1 MVHAHKS
8 RPAVALL
15 SRGMS
20 TVPLAGEMPRI
31 PPKKRDFAAEVA
43 ALKQWWSSDRFAE
56 TKRNYTAEARAS
68 ASSAR
73 RGAFHT
79 HPPFPPSRAQ
89 DVIKLRG
96 SLQNSFAAG
105 EMSMKLFDTL
115 QLCKQSGGHS
125 RTFGAWLP
133 PLPTRLP
140 PTPPSPPLPP
150 PLPSLPA

>member
-1 MVHAHKS
+1 MVHANKS

-68 ASSAR
+68 ASSTR
-73 RGAFHT
+73 RGAIHT
-79 HPPFPPSRAQ
+79 HPP
-89 DVIKLRG
+89 
-96 SLQNSFAAG
+96 SLLPARRTSSSSAAR
-105 EMSMKLFDTL
+105 SKT
-115 QLCKQSGGHS
+115 
-125 RTFGAWLP
+125 
-133 PLPTRLP
+133 PLPLARCR
-140 PTPPSPPLPP
+140 
-150 PLPSLPA
+150 

>member
-1 MVHAHKS
+1 MVHANKS

-56 TKRNYTAEARAS
+56 TKRNYTAE
-68 ASSAR
+68 
-73 RGAFHT
+73 
-79 HPPFPPSRAQ
+79 

-115 QLCKQSGGHS
+115 Q
-125 RTFGAWLP
+125 
-133 PLPTRLP
+133 
-140 PTPPSPPLPP
+140 
-150 PLPSLPA
+150 